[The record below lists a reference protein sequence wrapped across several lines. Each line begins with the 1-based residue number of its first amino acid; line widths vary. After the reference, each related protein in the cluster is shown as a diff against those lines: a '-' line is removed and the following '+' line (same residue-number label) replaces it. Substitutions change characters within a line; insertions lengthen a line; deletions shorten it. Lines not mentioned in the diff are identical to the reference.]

1 MADQMGLDIEALR
14 AATPALP
21 GVVHFNAA
29 SSGLVPRAVLEAMQA
44 HLQAE
49 AALAP
54 HEAGVAVADAIEAA
68 RAAAARLIGARA
80 EEVALTTG
88 SSQAWNAAF
97 HALPA
102 LQGGDRVLVGAHEW
116 GGNVFTLVEAAR
128 RSGAVIETIP
138 TGPDGRMD
146 TGALAAMM
154 DDRVRLIAVTWVPA
168 HLGIAEPVAEV
179 GQIARAA
186 GVPYLLDAAQAL
198 GLLPCDVGRI
208 GCDMLTA
215 PGRKAL
221 RGPKGTGVLY
231 VRQGCAATPGALN
244 VRAAGWQAG
253 KVVLRRDAARF
264 ESNEYAPAPLLGLG
278 VALGLALDLRVEE
291 IRRATFDKVAALRA
305 GLSGVAGVSLRESG
319 VVQSHITTFTHARMT
334 PAEVMQALRAQG
346 VTINAVPAHYG
357 PLSGLAGPVCRASVS
372 YLTTQDEIARLCA
385 VLGAL

>member
-1 MADQMGLDIEALR
+1 MALDIEALR

-68 RAAAARLIGARA
+68 RAAAAALIGARTD
-80 EEVALTTG
+80 EVALTTG
-88 SSQAWNAAF
+88 SSQGWNAAF

-102 LQGGDRVLVGAHEW
+102 LQAGDRVLVGAQEW

-154 DDRVRLIAVTWVPA
+154 DDRVRLIVVTWVPA

-179 GQIARAA
+179 GRIARAA
-186 GVPYLLDAAQAL
+186 AVPYLLDAAQAL
-198 GLLPCDVGRI
+198 GVLPCDVAGI
-208 GCDMLTA
+208 GCDMMAA
-215 PGRKAL
+215 PGRKGL

-231 VRQGCAATPGALN
+231 IRAGFLERLTPGALN
-244 VRAAGWQAG
+244 VRAAGWEAG

-278 VALGLALDLRVEE
+278 AALGLALDLGVEE
-291 IRRATFDKVAALRA
+291 IRRATCDKVAALRA

-319 VVQSHITTFTHARMT
+319 VVQSHITTFTHARMA